1 MNEGE
6 LKAKELHKNIVAIV
20 LPAYKVLIDGVKD
33 QGVFRKNYTNLEDN
47 NVTARHCAVYLGL
60 GESLTDFCSTTS
72 GCIEIETVILNSGTC
87 IKDLSV
93 SYKGVQY
100 NIDENWPWGQYT
112 VVYKIPYDTDTIND
126 GGKN

>member
-1 MNEGE
+1 MY
-6 LKAKELHKNIVAIV
+6 V
-20 LPAYKVLIDGVKD
+20 
-33 QGVFRKNYTNLEDN
+33 
-47 NVTARHCAVYLGL
+47 
-60 GESLTDFCSTTS
+60 
-72 GCIEIETVILNSGTC
+72 C

-126 GGKN
+126 GGGELKSNESAVA